1 MKKYLCTLALVG
13 LVSSA
18 FAQGV
23 GQINLVSGSNL
34 VRSTGDAGATPAVG
48 VNGGFVQLLWA
59 PQGTAVATPW
69 TAEVGSLAAWLTA
82 NPGWQAVDT
91 SIKAINGP
99 VAGRFSAGTIEV
111 PTTATIQAAV
121 AAWLGNFTSFDL
133 ALAAP
138 NGQAGISDAFTITP
152 GNPNAT
158 PIPELPATTSGLF
171 PGVTTTP
178 VIPEPSSFALLGL
191 GAAALLA
198 FRRRQ

>member
-18 FAQGV
+18 FAQG
-23 GQINLVSGSNL
+23 QINLSSGSNT
-34 VRSTGDAGATPAVG
+34 VRSTGTGGTTPNVP
-48 VNGGFVQLLWA
+48 VNGGFIQLLWA
-59 PQGTAVATPW
+59 PAGTPVANPWDPQEYTP
-69 TAEVGSLAAWLTA
+69 SLGEWLTA
-82 NPGWQAVDT
+82 NPGWQAVD
-91 SIKAINGP
+91 SVRAINGP
-99 VAGRFSAGTIEV
+99 ASGRFNAGTVEV
-111 PTTATIQAAV
+111 PTTATIQAAI
-121 AAWLGNFTSFDL
+121 AAWVGNFTSFDL

-138 NGQAGISDAFTITP
+138 NGQAGISAPFTVTP

-158 PIPELPATTSGLF
+158 PIPELPASIAGLF
-171 PGVTTTP
+171 PGMTTSP